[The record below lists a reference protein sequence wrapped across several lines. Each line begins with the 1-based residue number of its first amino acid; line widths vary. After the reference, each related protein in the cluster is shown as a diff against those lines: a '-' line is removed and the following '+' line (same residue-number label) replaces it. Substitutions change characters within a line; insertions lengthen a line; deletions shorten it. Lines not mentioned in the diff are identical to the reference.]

1 MFPDEP
7 GQRLSAVLSS
17 RPSPPP
23 PSASPHSRGI
33 PNDREITAHLYQF
46 TGCLFIKAH
55 SRVPFT
61 ILPLRTSR
69 IALPSPSRHPRSVA
83 DYPASPPRRS
93 DSVSLVPPKR
103 FRRLVKNNIKST
115 SLTSPT
121 VSSVSPRNFLDLGL
135 SVASFFNGRIRN
147 RRNIW
152 ACQYLDPPL
161 PPVVSSSCSF
171 GTVDGPFF
179 FYQRVIPEMI
189 KRSRR
194 PSGVSPL
201 FPLSFSRSPF

>member
-1 MFPDEP
+1 MLPDEP
-7 GQRLSAVLSS
+7 GRRLSAVLSS
-17 RPSPPP
+17 RSSPPP

-93 DSVSLVPPKR
+93 DSVSLVSPKR

-115 SLTSPT
+115 SLTSHH
-121 VSSVSPRNFLDLGL
+121 SFL
-135 SVASFFNGRIRN
+135 
-147 RRNIW
+147 
-152 ACQYLDPPL
+152 C
-161 PPVVSSSCSF
+161 
-171 GTVDGPFF
+171 
-179 FYQRVIPEMI
+179 
-189 KRSRR
+189 
-194 PSGVSPL
+194 
-201 FPLSFSRSPF
+201 LSFETSLIWDSPWLLFSTGESEIGEIFGPPSISIRHCLL